1 MLAETD
7 MSTAQVPAQRYVHPS
22 FFMAKVVNP
31 MVTAL
36 GAPALTVR
44 GRRTGRSI
52 TVPLASFLYEGK
64 RYLVGGRGQAQWT
77 RNLRAAGAARLRVGR
92 RSFGFTAVE
101 LSGAERQRVLD
112 AYRGAYGRR
121 AAAFFTALPDPADH
135 PVFRVEPDE
144 SQA

>member
-1 MLAETD
+1 MPA
-7 MSTAQVPAQRYVHPS
+7 SQVPAARYVHPS
-22 FFMAKVVNP
+22 FFMARVVNP
-31 MVTAL
+31 IVTAI

-52 TVPLASFLYEGK
+52 TVPLASFEYDGK

-101 LSGAERQRVLD
+101 LAGAERDRVLD
-112 AYRGAYGRR
+112 AYRSALGRR
-121 AAAFFTALPDPADH
+121 VAAFFTVLPDPADH
-135 PVFRVEPDE
+135 PVFRVDPDAA
-144 SQA
+144 QA